1 MEAEMN
7 NISYALCE
15 TVADLMAFFVEQPNL
30 PNDSRETIRLTIE
43 WAEEFEAHNAG
54 EAWANREYLEDIQAF
69 FEEKYRAWLEA
80 APSRSVRIVQ

>member
-1 MEAEMN
+1 MN

-15 TVADLMAFFVEQPNL
+15 TVADLTAFFVEQPNL

-43 WAEEFEAHNAG
+43 WAEEFEARNAG

-69 FEEKYRAWLEA
+69 FEEKYRVWLEA
-80 APSRSVRIVQ
+80 APTRSVRIVQ